1 MPNYTENDL
10 QLAIQE
16 VAEGVSIRKAAN
28 HHNIPYP
35 TLRSRIQGT
44 ESRHEAHE
52 WQQRLSIQQERQL
65 CDWLIFQDKLARNT
79 ALTEANAK
87 AGWKGSGLWP
97 MDRNKAL
104 GSRFVIDDPNQ
115 TITVQSADPSP
126 PRLNQ
131 RSENNLF
138 TTPSHSRDVQSLV
151 RSQGRPSYNS
161 PTTRRLFR
169 TIGKGLDTLGMKV
182 LQLEEENKALK
193 QQLAQ
198 SKKRKRAA
206 VDKDPNKLFISI
218 QNVRATRQR
227 VEPLEQEIRVNI
239 YGTTFTEEWPISR
252 TPMQEAREA
261 KARVQQF
268 HEQQLRLDSESEE
281 DVPNVRPQLPSPV
294 GTEDGE
300 ERVSAQPTAQFVR
313 SSRAHPPLKRKR
325 MVSTLPTSADRR
337 TSRRLRPRRQT

>member
-1 MPNYTENDL
+1 
-10 QLAIQE
+10 
-16 VAEGVSIRKAAN
+16 
-28 HHNIPYP
+28 
-35 TLRSRIQGT
+35 
-44 ESRHEAHE
+44 
-52 WQQRLSIQQERQL
+52 
-65 CDWLIFQDKLARNT
+65 
-79 ALTEANAK
+79 
-87 AGWKGSGLWP
+87 

-218 QNVRATRQR
+218 QNIRATRQR
-227 VEPLEQEIRVNI
+227 VEPLE
-239 YGTTFTEEWPISR
+239 
-252 TPMQEAREA
+252 
-261 KARVQQF
+261 
-268 HEQQLRLDSESEE
+268 SEYSE
-281 DVPNVRPQLPSPV
+281 
-294 GTEDGE
+294 
-300 ERVSAQPTAQFVR
+300 
-313 SSRAHPPLKRKR
+313 
-325 MVSTLPTSADRR
+325 
-337 TSRRLRPRRQT
+337 